1 MQRTVLVGFL
11 AAASAAWAPRGRA
24 SDLPAAA
31 PTQPAGT
38 TDGAAP
44 APDKPA
50 PDAEGRPVP
59 PSQRLGFR
67 AAMVRTRLPVNPI
80 VVIVPDGPCYA
91 AAIERWRYD
100 DGVRYPVL
108 IDDGSWASRRA
119 IARFVRAFK
128 PRSVHRWSAPEQP
141 SLPREPEALVA
152 RLSGIAARPWL
163 AEPGDFSALQA
174 RWSGLKFVPPG
185 IVVAQSGDA
194 AWPAALALAAGRGQ
208 PIIWLAGSPGGRPD
222 GSMSVR
228 EAAAL
233 ARTIESATDALGYAW
248 KGLGDELDA
257 ITLCVNCATKVY
269 LGDKDPR
276 AMLSLT
282 DWLGRAAASPEDPP
296 EKGPGLAR
304 WAWAGQI
311 FGNEWQSAY
320 AAMCALFLTTDAAW
334 LFDGYDPAPPWSDFD
349 ATEAAAAL
357 EKAGIKSVVDDDGG
371 RSIAAWRKR
380 IARGIDAGL
389 ICVNTSGNQD
399 FFDLKPG
406 QARPCDVPILR
417 RPSIVHFVHSW
428 SAAAPSDPG
437 TVAGRWLE
445 RGAYAYVGSVH
456 EPYLQ
461 AFVPTPKFA
470 KRLVAGLPL
479 GAAARLDAGEV
490 WKVSVL
496 GDPLV
501 VLGKSGPIVEDK
513 GIPDD
518 AKNVETDLADA
529 VKARDYARALVSL
542 TLLGRE
548 DDAAKLIAAVIRE
561 DSDRLTP
568 GAALEGLPA
577 LFFAGDAAVLADAF
591 RVALPL
597 IQGQKGA
604 KGTAGE
610 LIDAQDLLWHAL
622 WPSLSTLTRAQAE
635 VLSRN
640 LRAQTLV
647 RDASEAHVALSAA
660 AGKDAAAEMIRRAA
674 SQAANEAERRQVE
687 QTGR

>member
-24 SDLPAAA
+24 SDLPAVALI
-31 PTQPAGT
+31 QPAGT

-50 PDAEGRPVP
+50 PGAEERPVP

-80 VVIVPDGPCYA
+80 VVIVPDGPSYA

-119 IARFVRAFK
+119 IARFVRAFRPK
-128 PRSVHRWSAPEQP
+128 SVYRWSTPEQS
-141 SLPREPEALVA
+141 SLPRDPDALVA

-163 AEPGDFSALQA
+163 AETGDFAALQA
-174 RWSGLKFVPPG
+174 RWSALKFVPPG
-185 IVVAQSGDA
+185 VVVAQTDDR

-222 GSMSVR
+222 GYMSAR

-304 WAWAGQI
+304 WAWAGQVL
-311 FGNEWQSAY
+311 GNEWQSAY
-320 AAMCALFLTTDAAW
+320 GAMCALFLATDAAW

-357 EKAGIKSVVDDDGG
+357 EKAGIRSVVDDDGG
-371 RSIAAWRKR
+371 RSIAAWRR
-380 IARGIDAGL
+380 RTARGIDAGL

-470 KRLVAGLPL
+470 RRLVAGLPL

-501 VLGKSGPIVEDK
+501 VLGKSGPIVEGK

-518 AKNVETDLADA
+518 AKNVEADLADA

-542 TLLGRE
+542 THLGRE
-548 DDAAKLIAAVIRE
+548 DDAAKLIAAVMRE
-561 DSDRLTP
+561 DPDRLTP
-568 GAALEGLPA
+568 EAALEGLPA
-577 LFFAGDAAVLADAF
+577 LFFAGDATVLADAF

-647 RDASEAHVALSAA
+647 RDTSEAHVALSAA
-660 AGKDAAAEMIRRAA
+660 AGKDAAAELIRRAA